1 MTDRFFQLKK
11 LCFFFVIISLT
22 GCSATF
28 KNHGYTPSKV
38 EVEQLLI
45 GKDSKQSVKK
55 TFGPPSSLGL
65 VDDNKWFYLST
76 KVRYSSYRTPEIV
89 TRKLVAFTFANNGAL
104 ENVEVF
110 QLDNQE
116 VVVLSRRITDS
127 GINSIGLIRQIL
139 NSAGNFDPTTALE

>member
-1 MTDRFFQLKK
+1 MTDGFFQLKK
-11 LCFFFVIISLT
+11 LCFFFVIILLT
-22 GCSATF
+22 GCSSTF

-127 GINSIGLIRQIL
+127 GIKSIGLIRQIL
-139 NSAGNFDPTTALE
+139 NSAGNYDPTTALE

>member
-1 MTDRFFQLKK
+1 MTDGFFQLKK
-11 LCFFFVIISLT
+11 LCFFFAIILLT

-38 EVEQLLI
+38 EIEQLLI

-89 TRKLVAFTFANNGAL
+89 TRKLVAFTFTNNGAL

-127 GINSIGLIRQIL
+127 GINSISLIRQIL
-139 NSAGNFDPTTALE
+139 NSAGNFDPTNALE

>member
-1 MTDRFFQLKK
+1 MTDQFFQLRKI
-11 LCFFFVIISLT
+11 CFFCAIILLT

-38 EVEQLLI
+38 EIEQLLI

-139 NSAGNFDPTTALE
+139 NSAGNFDPTNALE

>member
-127 GINSIGLIRQIL
+127 GINSISLIRQIL
-139 NSAGNFDPTTALE
+139 NSAGNFDPTNALE

>member
-1 MTDRFFQLKK
+1 M
-11 LCFFFVIISLT
+11 IIVLT

>member
-1 MTDRFFQLKK
+1 MDIHRQRL
-11 LCFFFVIISLT
+11 
-22 GCSATF
+22 
-28 KNHGYTPSKV
+28 

-55 TFGPPSSLGL
+55 MLGPPSSLGL
-65 VDDNKWFYLST
+65 VDDDKWFYLST
-76 KVRYSSYRTPEIV
+76 KVRYSTYRTPEIV

-104 ENVEVF
+104 ENIEVF

-127 GINSIGLIRQIL
+127 GIKGIGLIRQIL
-139 NSAGNFDPTTALE
+139 GSAGNYDPTTALD

>member
-1 MTDRFFQLKK
+1 M
-11 LCFFFVIISLT
+11 IILLT
-22 GCSATF
+22 GCSASF

-55 TFGPPSSLGL
+55 TFGPPSSLGV

-110 QLDNQE
+110 QLNNQE
-116 VVVLSRRITDS
+116 IVVLSRRITDS
-127 GINSIGLIRQIL
+127 GINSIGLIQQIL

>member
-11 LCFFFVIISLT
+11 LCFFFMIVSLT

-28 KNHGYTPSKV
+28 KNHGFTPSKV

-127 GINSIGLIRQIL
+127 GIKSIGLIRQIL
-139 NSAGNFDPTTALE
+139 NSAGNYDPTTALE

>member
-1 MTDRFFQLKK
+1 MTDQFFQLKK
-11 LCFFFVIISLT
+11 LSFFFMIILLT
-22 GCSATF
+22 GCSASF

-139 NSAGNFDPTTALE
+139 NSAGNYDPTTALE

>member
-11 LCFFFVIISLT
+11 LCFFSMIILLT

-28 KNHGYTPSKV
+28 ENHGHTPSKV

-55 TFGPPSSLGL
+55 MFGPPSSLGL
-65 VDDNKWFYLST
+65 VDDDKWFYLST

-127 GINSIGLIRQIL
+127 GIKSIGLIRQIL
-139 NSAGNFDPTTALE
+139 NSAGNYDPTTALE

>member
-11 LCFFFVIISLT
+11 LCFFSMIILLT

-127 GINSIGLIRQIL
+127 GIKSIGLIRQIL
-139 NSAGNFDPTTALE
+139 NSAGNYDPTTALE

>member
-1 MTDRFFQLKK
+1 MTDQFFQLKK
-11 LCFFFVIISLT
+11 LCFFSMIILLT
-22 GCSATF
+22 GCSASF

-139 NSAGNFDPTTALE
+139 NSAGNYDPTTALE